1 MMIYDLLDQAVRAA
15 AVKQAEATRRAAEA
29 VLAGDG
35 DNTEVR
41 MMKQALEVAR
51 KEAEAAKRELLIL
64 KKRSQDVARDYDK
77 LVEIE
82 LEAKTEAKKR
92 SVFNWRRN

>member
-1 MMIYDLLDQAVRAA
+1 M
-15 AVKQAEATRRAAEA
+15 KQAESTKRAAEA
-29 VLAGDG
+29 VLAGNG
-35 DNTEVR
+35 DNNEVR

-51 KEAEAAKRELLIL
+51 KEAEAAKRELQIL

-77 LVEIE
+77 LAEME